1 VLLSCH
7 PQDRPVAMIDSFSSQ
22 IKVAVRVRP
31 ILPCDYKL
39 SRQKGIKNDQ
49 CVKPKSDGESVAL
62 VKDMYHSKDF
72 HFNQVFGHLET
83 QQDVYEKGCQ
93 QLVAEFTNGYNAC
106 LLCYG
111 QSGTGK
117 TYTMFGN
124 NSKNWSLKDNTTG
137 VMQRSLLDIFS
148 YMEECRADNKT
159 AKLYVSFYEIYLECV
174 RDLLIPSKIRG
185 QKVNLNIREC
195 PVKGTYIEGLS
206 IFEVEDFDSMY
217 ELIHKAVARR
227 VTGDQKMNTTSSRS
241 HAIVRLV
248 LEHEVGSDEDDMD
261 SINTSTLH

>member
-1 VLLSCH
+1 
-7 PQDRPVAMIDSFSSQ
+7 MIDSFSSQ

-31 ILPCDYKL
+31 ILACDYKL
-39 SRQKGIKNDQ
+39 ARQKGIKSEV
-49 CVKPKSDGESVAL
+49 CVAPKSDGETIAL
-62 VKDMYHSKDF
+62 VKDVYHSKDF
-72 HFNQVFGHLET
+72 HYSQVFGHLET

-117 TYTMFGN
+117 TYTMFGSN
-124 NSKNWSLKDNTTG
+124 AKNWNSDCKDNITGIMQHSLKDIFKYI
-137 VMQRSLLDIFS
+137 DI
-148 YMEECRADNKT
+148 CRADNKT

-174 RDLLIPSKIRG
+174 RDLLIPSKVRG

-195 PVKGTYIEGLS
+195 PERGTYIEGLS
-206 IFEVEDFDSMY
+206 IFEVEDFDSLY

-227 VTGDQKMNTTSSRS
+227 ASGAQKINATSSRS

-248 LEHEVGSDEDDMD
+248 LEHEADVLDEDTE
-261 SINTSTLH
+261 SIHSSTSLIHVT